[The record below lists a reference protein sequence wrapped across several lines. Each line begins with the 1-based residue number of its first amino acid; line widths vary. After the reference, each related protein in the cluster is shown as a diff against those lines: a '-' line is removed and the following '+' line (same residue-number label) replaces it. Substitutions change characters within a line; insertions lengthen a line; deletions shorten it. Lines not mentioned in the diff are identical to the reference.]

1 MYSRKLVQLVESY
14 HGLKGKAFAFYLKLV
29 LQHFGEKTRVTP
41 PLCLKYPDKIWV
53 GDATEIRQGCGLY
66 GRSNEE
72 IGIKIGARCRIKEYC
87 MLDAYSGHIFLGEQV
102 LLGQAST
109 IHGHGGVEIGDYTL
123 IGPHVCIFS
132 NNHIFDDV
140 KRLIQSQGE
149 LWEKTTI
156 GRNAWIGAGSII
168 LAGVTVG
175 DNSVIGA
182 GAVVTRDIPPNS
194 LAAGMPARVIK
205 SLL

>member
-1 MYSRKLVQLVESY
+1 MHFTKLYSLVESY
-14 HGLKGKAFAFYLKLV
+14 KDLKGEVFALYLKLV
-29 LQHFGEKTRVTP
+29 LLHFGEKARVAP
-41 PLCLKYPDKIWV
+41 PLVLNYPDKIWI
-53 GDATEIRQGCGLY
+53 GDATEIKQGCGLY
-66 GRSNEE
+66 GHSKEE

-132 NNHIFDDV
+132 NDHIF
-140 KRLIQSQGE
+140 KEANKLIQSQGE
-149 LWEKTTI
+149 LWKKTTI
-156 GRNAWIGAGSII
+156 GRNTWIGAGSVI

-175 DNSVIGA
+175 DNSVIGG
-182 GAVVTRDIPPNS
+182 GAVVTHDIPSNS
-194 LAAGMPARVIK
+194 LAVGIPARVIK
-205 SLL
+205 SLI